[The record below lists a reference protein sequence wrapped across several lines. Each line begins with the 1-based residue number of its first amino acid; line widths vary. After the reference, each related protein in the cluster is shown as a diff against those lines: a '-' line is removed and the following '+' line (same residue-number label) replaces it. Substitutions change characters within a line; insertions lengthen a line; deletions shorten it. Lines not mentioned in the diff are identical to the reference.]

1 VALVVAMGL
10 SLSTRAAGEL
20 APGAGGYLVGR
31 VFTYVVGPR
40 DTLRA
45 LASRY
50 GVAVS
55 VLATA
60 NHLTQ
65 YSLLWPGEI
74 LQIDDRHVVP
84 QTLTNGILINIPQ
97 RLLFV
102 FAAGHV
108 ISCYPVALGRP
119 DWPTPTGDFEITAM
133 QQHPPWIVPVSV
145 QRAMSRRGEYV
156 VAWVAPGPHNPLGRY
171 AIFLDAPGYLIHG
184 TDRPFSI
191 YHFSSHGCIRL
202 GAASIAS
209 LFNQV
214 STNEEVKIVYQ
225 PVSLA
230 CAPDGQVF
238 LEVDADAYHQESDPF
253 SALQAA
259 AQAAHITNAID
270 WHRAE
275 EVVSRAAGVAR
286 QVGQKEL
293 TVANAG

>member
-1 VALVVAMGL
+1 MGL

-31 VFTYVVGPR
+31 KFAYVVGPG
-40 DTLRA
+40 DTLRS

-50 GVAVS
+50 GVAAF

-65 YSLLWPGEI
+65 HSLLWPGEV
-74 LQIDDRHVVP
+74 LQIDDRHIVP
-84 QTLTNGILINIPQ
+84 QRLTNGILINIPQ

-133 QQHPPWIVPVSV
+133 QQHPPWIVPVSI
-145 QRAMSRRGEYV
+145 QRAMSRRGEHV
-156 VAWVAPGPHNPLGRY
+156 VAWVAPGPRNPLGRY
-171 AIFLDAPGYLIHG
+171 AIFLDASGYLIHG

-202 GAASIAS
+202 SSASIAS

-214 STNEEVKIVYQ
+214 STDGEVKIVYQ

-230 CAPDGQVF
+230 CLPDGQIL
-238 LEVDADAYHQESDPF
+238 LEVDPDVYHQVPDLLGV
-253 SALQAA
+253 LQAA
-259 AQAAHITNAID
+259 AQAAHLTDAID
-270 WHRAE
+270 WRHAQ
-275 EVVSRAAGVAR
+275 EVVSRAAGVAS

-293 TVANAG
+293 TVASAG